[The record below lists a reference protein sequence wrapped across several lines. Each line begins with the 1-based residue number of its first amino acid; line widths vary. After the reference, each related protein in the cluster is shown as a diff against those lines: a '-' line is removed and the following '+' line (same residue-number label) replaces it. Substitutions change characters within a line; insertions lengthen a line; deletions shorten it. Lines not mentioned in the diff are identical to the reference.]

1 MKRNIGEK
9 EQMCRVAWG
18 ASALTAAVLMPR
30 LGGWRWVLGA
40 IGAAELIQGMS
51 KFSVGYALAGVD
63 NTQGKE
69 MLHFDESIKDVR
81 GRVGHRLNEFQH
93 KIGATLS

>member
-1 MKRNIGEK
+1 MKRNIGAK
-9 EQMCRVAWG
+9 EQVCRVAWG

-30 LGGWRWVLGA
+30 LGHWRWLLGA
-40 IGAAELIQGMS
+40 VGAAELIQGLS
-51 KFSVGYALAGVD
+51 KYSVGYALAGVD

-81 GRVGHRLNEFQH
+81 GRVGHRLNEFQQ
-93 KIGATLS
+93 KIGATVS